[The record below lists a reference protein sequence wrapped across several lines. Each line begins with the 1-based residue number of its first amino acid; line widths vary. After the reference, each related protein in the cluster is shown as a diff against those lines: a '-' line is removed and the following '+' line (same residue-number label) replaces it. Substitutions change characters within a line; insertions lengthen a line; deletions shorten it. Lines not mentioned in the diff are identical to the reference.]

1 MSTATQH
8 AEAIILLDHAR
19 ELLLSQLSPL
29 GPLHHALTLLLR
41 RIPAAMDCIPE
52 ENRGTIR
59 EQAERALAFS
69 VSLQDFR
76 EYLDEPR
83 AWAPA
88 KEDVS

>member
-1 MSTATQH
+1 MSSTTKY

-52 ENRGTIR
+52 ENRGAIR
-59 EQAERALAFS
+59 EQAVKALDFHR
-69 VSLQDFR
+69 VLKDFR
-76 EYLDEPR
+76 DYLDEPR

>member
-29 GPLHHALTLLLR
+29 GPIHDALSRLLR
-41 RIPAAMDCIPE
+41 RLQEAWDCIPE
-52 ENRGTIR
+52 ENRKAFR
-59 EQAERALAFS
+59 EQVEKALAFDAS
-69 VSLQDFR
+69 VRNFR
-76 EYLDEPR
+76 DYLNEPR

>member
-52 ENRGTIR
+52 ENRGDIR
-59 EQAERALAFS
+59 EQAVKALDFNR
-69 VSLQDFR
+69 VVEDFR
-76 EYLDEPR
+76 DYLNEPR

-88 KEDVS
+88 KEGGE